1 MPQLRPQGNSPN
13 RHALLRDEVSKMWYT
28 NGKVITGDFSRGNS
42 VEDYF
47 QKKMSAKKDAFEQ
60 HLKKGV
66 DT

>member
-1 MPQLRPQGNSPN
+1 
-13 RHALLRDEVSKMWYT
+13 MWYT